1 MALRELI
8 YMSTMLGESEH
19 ELGAIWES
27 SARRNQLNGVTGMLL
42 YYGGGFIQVLEGEE
56 AAVMETYGRICKD
69 LRHHDVTCM
78 SNVEV
83 PKRHFDTWSMGFKH
97 VSVEEIAKVPQ
108 HAQFFNFNTQAKCI
122 KAKPGLALE
131 MLTLFSRGMV

>member
-8 YMSTMLGESEH
+8 YMSTMVGDSEH
-19 ELGAIWES
+19 ELGAIWK
-27 SARRNQLNGVTGMLL
+27 SAVHHNQQNGVTGMLL

-56 AAVMETYGRICKD
+56 AAVMETFGRICKD
-69 LRHHDVTCM
+69 KRHHDITCL

-83 PKRHFDTWSMGFKH
+83 PQRHFENWSMGFKH
-97 VSVEEIAKVPQ
+97 VSAEEIAKIPQ
-108 HAQFFNFNTQAKCI
+108 HAQFFNFRTRAEAI

-131 MLTLFSRGMV
+131 LLTLFSNGMV